1 MIRKLYKLRR
11 YLCIYF
17 IAVSLL
23 LLVNRDD
30 SNIRHPNVDIDNG
43 LNLLFKKY
51 ISKENSS
58 NPATR
63 KKEIITIDTY
73 VSPQPCI
80 NCPGE
85 NGSAV
90 TILVSIHI

>member
-11 YLCIYF
+11 
-17 IAVSLL
+17 LL
-23 LLVNRDD
+23 YILICVT
-30 SNIRHPNVDIDNG
+30 
-43 LNLLFKKY
+43 LLFVIFKRDTISNTNFAHLQDVLDNIKNVEQFFQEFDEKK
-51 ISKENSS
+51 S
-58 NPATR
+58 R
-63 KKEIITIDTY
+63 ITIDTY